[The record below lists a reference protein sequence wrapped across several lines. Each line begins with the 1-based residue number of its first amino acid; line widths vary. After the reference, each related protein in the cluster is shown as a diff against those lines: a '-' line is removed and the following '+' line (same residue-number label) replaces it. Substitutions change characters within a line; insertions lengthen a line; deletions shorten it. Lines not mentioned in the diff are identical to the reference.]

1 MNQINESHRK
11 RYYLTY
17 RKMRQ
22 NDSSLIFHKVSN
34 NLKSH
39 NRVKKEVAIRLLLNG
54 KNELIKDKE
63 NTVFK
68 SFTMKAGFG

>member
-1 MNQINESHRK
+1 
-11 RYYLTY
+11 
-17 RKMRQ
+17 MRQ
-22 NDSSLIFHKVSN
+22 NDSSLVFHKESN

-39 NRVKKEVAIRLLLNG
+39 NRVKKEVAIRLLLNR